1 MKKDKEMEDD
11 FQRMNSRDKMDQEEA
26 NEDQWADVLSNQEED
41 MIDDDNSRDISPD
54 DALNG
59 DENR

>member
-26 NEDQWADVLSNQEED
+26 NEDQWADVLSNPEED